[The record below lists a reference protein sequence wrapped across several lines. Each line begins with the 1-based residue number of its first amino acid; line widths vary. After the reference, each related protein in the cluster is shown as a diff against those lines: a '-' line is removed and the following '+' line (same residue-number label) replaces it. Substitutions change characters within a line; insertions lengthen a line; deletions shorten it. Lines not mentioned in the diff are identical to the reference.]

1 MGEDGDEEGD
11 DKGRREEI
19 FEMHGSEVVEKM
31 RKSDEWMDILGH
43 GRIKLNKNFIHS
55 MPPTIHSSLTW

>member
-19 FEMHGSEVVEKM
+19 FEMHGSEEEEKM
-31 RKSDEWMDILGH
+31 RKSDEWMEG
-43 GRIKLNKNFIHS
+43 
-55 MPPTIHSSLTW
+55 